1 MLFTYS
7 TPPYKK
13 HPKDTDIRIQDIQD
27 IQSIRI
33 HNHIHNQ
40 SRTFLKV
47 FDGIRDLQHI
57 MKSTRSGCSS
67 CG

>member
-7 TPPYKK
+7 TSKK
-13 HPKDTDIRIQDIQD
+13 HPKDIDIRINDND

-33 HNHIHNQ
+33 HTDINR
-40 SRTFLKV
+40 SAFKV
-47 FDGIRDLQHI
+47 FDGVRDLQHI

>member
-7 TPPYKK
+7 TSKK
-13 HPKDTDIRIQDIQD
+13 HPKDADNRIHD

-33 HNHIHNQ
+33 HNNLNR
-40 SRTFLKV
+40 SAFKV
-47 FDGIRDLQHI
+47 FDGVRDLQHI

>member
-7 TPPYKK
+7 TSKN
-13 HPKDTDIRIQDIQD
+13 HPKDTDIHIQD
-27 IQSIRI
+27 IQSVRI
-33 HNHIHNQ
+33 HNNLNR
-40 SRTFLKV
+40 SVFKV
-47 FDGIRDLQHI
+47 FDGVRDLQHI

>member
-7 TPPYKK
+7 TSKN
-13 HPKDTDIRIQDIQD
+13 HPKDTDIHFHDVR
-27 IQSIRI
+27 SIRI
-33 HNHIHNQ
+33 HNNLNR
-40 SRTFLKV
+40 SAFKV
-47 FDGIRDLQHI
+47 FDGVRDLQHI

>member
-7 TPPYKK
+7 TSKN
-13 HPKDTDIRIQDIQD
+13 HPKDTDIHIQD

-33 HNHIHNQ
+33 HNNLNR
-40 SRTFLKV
+40 SAFKV
-47 FDGIRDLQHI
+47 FDGVRDLQYI

-67 CG
+67 CGEK

>member
-7 TPPYKK
+7 TSKN
-13 HPKDTDIRIQDIQD
+13 HPKDTDIRIQD

-67 CG
+67 CGEK

>member
-7 TPPYKK
+7 ASKR
-13 HPKDTDIRIQDIQD
+13 HPKNADDIQ
-27 IQSIRI
+27 QSIRN
-33 HNHIHNQ
+33 HNHNTNRI
-40 SRTFLKV
+40 SIKV

>member
-7 TPPYKK
+7 TSKK
-13 HPKDTDIRIQDIQD
+13 LPKYIDNHIYD
-27 IQSIRI
+27 IRI
-33 HNHIHNQ
+33 HNKVNRIA
-40 SRTFLKV
+40 FKV

-67 CG
+67 CGE

>member
-7 TPPYKK
+7 TPLHKN
-13 HPKDTDIRIQDIQD
+13 HPKDTDIQPIQA

-33 HNHIHNQ
+33 HNNLNR
-40 SRTFLKV
+40 SAFKV
-47 FDGIRDLQHI
+47 FDGVRDLQHI

>member
-7 TPPYKK
+7 TSKN
-13 HPKDTDIRIQDIQD
+13 HPKDTDIHIQD

-33 HNHIHNQ
+33 HNNLNR
-40 SRTFLKV
+40 SVFKV
-47 FDGIRDLQHI
+47 FDGVRDLQHI

>member
-7 TPPYKK
+7 TSKK
-13 HPKDTDIRIQDIQD
+13 HPKDTDIHIQD

-33 HNHIHNQ
+33 HNSLNR
-40 SRTFLKV
+40 SAFKV
-47 FDGIRDLQHI
+47 FDGVRDLQHI

>member
-7 TPPYKK
+7 TSKK
-13 HPKDTDIRIQDIQD
+13 HPKDTDIHIHSV
-27 IQSIRI
+27 QSTIRI
-33 HNHIHNQ
+33 HNKVNR
-40 SRTFLKV
+40 SAFKV
-47 FDGIRDLQHI
+47 FDGVRDLQHI

>member
-7 TPPYKK
+7 RLPSKTYT
-13 HPKDTDIRIQDIQD
+13 KDTDIQPIQA
-27 IQSIRI
+27 IQSIVI
-33 HNHIHNQ
+33 HNNPNR
-40 SRTFLKV
+40 SSLKV
-47 FDGIRDLQHI
+47 FDGVRDLQHI

>member
-7 TPPYKK
+7 TSKK
-13 HPKDTDIRIQDIQD
+13 HPKDTDNRIHD

-33 HNHIHNQ
+33 HNNLNR
-40 SRTFLKV
+40 SAFKV
-47 FDGIRDLQHI
+47 FDGVRDLQHI

>member
-7 TPPYKK
+7 TPLHKN
-13 HPKDTDIRIQDIQD
+13 HPKDTDIHIHSV
-27 IQSIRI
+27 QSIRI
-33 HNHIHNQ
+33 HNKVNR
-40 SRTFLKV
+40 SAFKV

>member
-7 TPPYKK
+7 TSRN
-13 HPKDTDIRIQDIQD
+13 HPKDTDNRIRDIR
-27 IQSIRI
+27 SIRI
-33 HNHIHNQ
+33 HNNLNR
-40 SRTFLKV
+40 SAFKV
-47 FDGIRDLQHI
+47 FDGVRDLQYI

>member
-7 TPPYKK
+7 TSKK
-13 HPKDTDIRIQDIQD
+13 HPKDTDIHIQDIQD

-33 HNHIHNQ
+33 HNNLNR
-40 SRTFLKV
+40 SAFKV
-47 FDGIRDLQHI
+47 FDGVRDLQHI

>member
-7 TPPYKK
+7 TSKK
-13 HPKDTDIRIQDIQD
+13 HPKDTDIHIQD

-33 HNHIHNQ
+33 RIHNNLNR
-40 SRTFLKV
+40 SAFKV
-47 FDGIRDLQHI
+47 FDGVRDLQHI

-67 CG
+67 CGEK

>member
-13 HPKDTDIRIQDIQD
+13 HPKDTDIRIQDIQ
-27 IQSIRI
+27 SI
-33 HNHIHNQ
+33 HIERRN
-40 SRTFLKV
+40 SLKV

>member
-7 TPPYKK
+7 TSKK
-13 HPKDTDIRIQDIQD
+13 HPKDDDNRIHDIH
-27 IQSIRI
+27 SVRI
-33 HNHIHNQ
+33 HNNLNR
-40 SRTFLKV
+40 SAFKV
-47 FDGIRDLQHI
+47 FDGVRDLQHI

>member
-7 TPPYKK
+7 TSKN
-13 HPKDTDIRIQDIQD
+13 HPKDTDNRIRDIR
-27 IQSIRI
+27 SIRI
-33 HNHIHNQ
+33 HNNLNR
-40 SRTFLKV
+40 SAFKV
-47 FDGIRDLQHI
+47 FDGVRDLQHI